1 MRFEIMKAGK
11 VKLCASLC
19 MWLGIVTWIGNV
31 KLHFWSVFVQQ
42 ATERGSGVVF
52 SFANE
57 QVNVSKRHAP
67 WNAGLRDG
75 KSFRMRSPLD
85 NVIEHRVFWSA
96 WLEGL
101 STRVF
106 DVDHE
111 RKWRDQV
118 RDARVVVLEA
128 GCGRPTN
135 RLATFADGTKACVRY
150 GIDADQVL
158 GETLSYYLAELLGI
172 SNLPPLA
179 LSKLN
184 LSSDQWASVREN
196 IEALEWSPNAI
207 VSLTEFIPN
216 VTGVFIPLYLR
227 KQQGGGL
234 QLFAETISNMTLTYL
249 VELMQWSDLILF
261 DYLTANFDRIVS
273 HIFSLQW
280 DARVMERTTN
290 NLLKTISG
298 HLLFID
304 NEAGLIH
311 GYRVLDLW
319 ERYHTLLLSS
329 SCIFRR
335 STVRRISEMKRSG
348 NSAKLLCELYRA
360 REPLAREL
368 GCLSEEHAL
377 TLQNRI
383 DIVYKHIKQCTEI
396 M

>member
-1 MRFEIMKAGK
+1 MNAAK
-11 VKLCASLC
+11 VKLCVSFC
-19 MWLGIVTWIGNV
+19 MWLGIVTWIGNME
-31 KLHFWSVFVQQ
+31 LHLWFVFVQQ
-42 ATERGSGVVF
+42 SSERGVLF
-52 SFANE
+52 SVANE
-57 QVNVSKRHAP
+57 QVNISKRHAP
-67 WNAGLRDG
+67 VSAGLRDG
-75 KSFRMRSPLD
+75 KTFHIPD
-85 NVIEHRVFWSA
+85 NAIENRVFWGA
-96 WLEGL
+96 WLDGL

-106 DVDHE
+106 GVEHE
-111 RKWRDQV
+111 RKWREQV

-135 RLATFADGTKACVRY
+135 RLATFADGTRACVRY

-184 LSSDQWASVREN
+184 LSSEQWASVRGN
-196 IEALEWSPNAI
+196 IEVLEWSPNAI

-216 VTGVFIPLYLR
+216 VTGVFIPLHLR
-227 KQQGGGL
+227 KQQGGL
-234 QLFAETISNMTLTYL
+234 QLSAENISNMNVTYL
-249 VELMQWSDLILF
+249 VELMQWSDLIIF

-290 NLLKTISG
+290 NLLKTING

-304 NEAGLIH
+304 NEAGLVH

-319 ERYHTLLLSS
+319 ERYHRLLLSS

-335 STVRRISEMKRSG
+335 STVRRLSELKRSG

-368 GCLSEEHAL
+368 GSLSEEHAL
-377 TLQNRI
+377 TLQNRV
-383 DIVYKHIKQCTEI
+383 DVVYKHIKQCTEI
-396 M
+396 I

>member
-31 KLHFWSVFVQQ
+31 KLYFWSVFVQQ
-42 ATERGSGVVF
+42 PTERGSGVVL
-52 SFANE
+52 SFTNE
-57 QVNVSKRHAP
+57 QVNVSERHAP
-67 WNAGLRDG
+67 WNAGLQDG
-75 KSFRMRSPLD
+75 KSFRTRSPLD

-106 DVDHE
+106 DVEHE

-118 RDARVVVLEA
+118 RYARVVVLEA

-135 RLATFADGTKACVRY
+135 RLATFADGTRACVRY

-172 SNLPPLA
+172 SNLPPMA

-184 LSSDQWASVREN
+184 LSSEQWASVREN

-216 VTGVFIPLYLR
+216 VTGVFIPLHLR
-227 KQQGGGL
+227 KQQDSL
-234 QLFAETISNMTLTYL
+234 QLSAETISNMTLTYL
-249 VELMQWSDLILF
+249 VELTQWSDLILF

-290 NLLKTISG
+290 NLLKTVSG

-368 GCLSEEHAL
+368 GSLSEEHAL
-377 TLQNRI
+377 TLQKRI
-383 DIVYKHIKQCTEI
+383 DAVYKHIKKCTEI